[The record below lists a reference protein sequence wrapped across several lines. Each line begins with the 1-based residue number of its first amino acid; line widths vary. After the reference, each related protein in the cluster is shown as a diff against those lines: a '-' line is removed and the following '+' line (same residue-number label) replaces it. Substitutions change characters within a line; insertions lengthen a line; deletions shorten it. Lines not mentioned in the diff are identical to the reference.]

1 MMSTAH
7 SPVPSARGK
16 AQPVSIRYNEPSGR
30 LWIEDDAK
38 GAVFRGMAR
47 GRGRDGIPAAHVAAK
62 RPRKGSEERGHGLG
76 AFLTLIKNTPG
87 LGHALR

>member
-1 MMSTAH
+1 MGAGGRFLRPLWTKYRQPNPFAD
-7 SPVPSARGK
+7 VIAASAPIVARMG
-16 AQPVSIRYNEPSGR
+16 IDNEPSRR

-62 RPRKGSEERGHGLG
+62 RPR
-76 AFLTLIKNTPG
+76 P
-87 LGHALR
+87 